1 VLLPGWREEL
11 ERAFKLKATRPRY
24 QYTWSWKED
33 GTPGLQYG
41 GDKIHSRF
49 NYRWKHPVHEVLTGY
64 GDFQEIQ
71 HWVGLEIHHH
81 ADNSKPRSQYLPLL
95 KQAVKE
101 DLEDDRNA
109 FYYARELFFYRNYEE
124 AKVEFKRHL
133 ALPRAKWPPERA
145 ASMRYLA
152 KVEPENAEMWIQ
164 KAITEAPNRREALV
178 EMALHYYN
186 TEEWPKCYKYAK
198 EALVI
203 KEKPLEYLCEEFAWG
218 ATPWDLLAISSYR
231 MGNYQEAFDSN
242 LKALEFEP
250 KNERL
255 ITNHVYYEQKISS

>member
-1 VLLPGWREEL
+1 
-11 ERAFKLKATRPRY
+11 
-24 QYTWSWKED
+24 
-33 GTPGLQYG
+33 
-41 GDKIHSRF
+41 
-49 NYRWKHPVHEVLTGY
+49 
-64 GDFQEIQ
+64 
-71 HWVGLEIHHH
+71 
-81 ADNSKPRSQYLPLL
+81 
-95 KQAVKE
+95 
-101 DLEDDRNA
+101 
-109 FYYARELFFYRNYEE
+109 
-124 AKVEFKRHL
+124 
-133 ALPRAKWPPERA
+133 
-145 ASMRYLA
+145 MRYLA

-186 TEEWPKCYKYAK
+186 TADWPKCYKYAK